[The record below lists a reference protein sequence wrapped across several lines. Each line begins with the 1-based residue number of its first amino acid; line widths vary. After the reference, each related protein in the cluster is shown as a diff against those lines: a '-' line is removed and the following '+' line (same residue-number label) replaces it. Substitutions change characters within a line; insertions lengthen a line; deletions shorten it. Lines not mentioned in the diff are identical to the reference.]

1 MNHYK
6 WDIHELSSIQNN
18 LEKKSQKYSVLPYQ
32 PEFLRVLS
40 LACSIVSVFFFC
52 FLDAQPTDAERET
65 WKQVDVVLKDA
76 RAVLDELQAYNGAGK
91 EIREVHTDPLLLIQM
106 MHFLINEPGWK
117 KLEM

>member
-1 MNHYK
+1 M
-6 WDIHELSSIQNN
+6 
-18 LEKKSQKYSVLPYQ
+18 
-32 PEFLRVLS
+32 
-40 LACSIVSVFFFC
+40 FFFC

-106 MHFLINEPGWK
+106 MHFLINEPGWQ